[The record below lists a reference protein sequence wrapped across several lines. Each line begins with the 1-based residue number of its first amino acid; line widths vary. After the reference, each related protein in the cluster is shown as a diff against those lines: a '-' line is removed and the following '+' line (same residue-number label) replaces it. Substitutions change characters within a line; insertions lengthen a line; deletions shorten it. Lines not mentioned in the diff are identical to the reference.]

1 MNSQSST
8 FKLKTSG
15 NYDQLISQKQG
26 LTNNAKYLAVTRGA
40 SGALMLTTPAKK
52 SQEIPGINE
61 NEGQF

>member
-15 NYDQLISQKQG
+15 NYDQLMSQKQR

-40 SGALMLTTPAKK
+40 SGALMLTSLHNNKNRF
-52 SQEIPGINE
+52 QILE
-61 NEGQF
+61 